1 MNALRLDDNMT
12 DQDVAEEG
20 EDDDEGVRRDEQGFH
35 RRALRLCSGP
45 APVHKALPVGQA
57 VIIPGK
63 ETRHVRDDESLLQA
77 PIEGQL
83 SWGHKGDNQVGEG
96 ELDKT
101 GQHLWNAALLLQF
114 GKSSFARAELAPCA
128 GRAALASLSPGGC
141 KHGTGAAGAEGCSCL
156 PQRAS
161 LPLSSPLLLLLQ
173 PALYP
178 QASSEPGSSA
188 VIGLHDII
196 CALTWCFPTQLRSP
210 GRYSEVSISVRKAKS
225 ISSDVRIL
233 FLYHSPAHANSVLFI
248 HWQHVCQLCCLPGQV
263 KSELFYRSGRQV

>member
-1 MNALRLDDNMT
+1 MLPFPQGWVVPGICAPSYQRERCVEECDHDIGYSQVHNEQAGGRVNALRLDDNMT

-35 RRALRLCSGP
+35 RRALRLCSVP

-63 ETRHVRDDESLLQA
+63 ETRHVRDYESLLQA

-96 ELDKT
+96 EPDKT
-101 GQHLWNAALLLQF
+101 GQHLWNAALLLKF

-128 GRAALASLSPGGC
+128 GRAALASLSPGALGGC
-141 KHGTGAAGAEGCSCL
+141 KHGTRAAGAEGCSCL

-161 LPLSSPLLLLLQ
+161 LPLAATFA
-173 PALYP
+173 PA
-178 QASSEPGSSA
+178 ASFISLGE
-188 VIGLHDII
+188 
-196 CALTWCFPTQLRSP
+196 LRAGIFCS
-210 GRYSEVSISVRKAKS
+210 
-225 ISSDVRIL
+225 
-233 FLYHSPAHANSVLFI
+233 
-248 HWQHVCQLCCLPGQV
+248 HWAA
-263 KSELFYRSGRQV
+263 